1 MEAGSV
7 VDRLS
12 GLPAGQALLE
22 AARGDENIW
31 LVGGAVRD
39 LMLGQTPAEIDVVVE
54 GPLDDLLGRL
64 GGEQERFERFG
75 TATVTIEDGRID
87 LATAR
92 SETYS
97 APGALPDVSPATVAE
112 DLNRRDF
119 TINAIAVRL
128 CDAALLAHAAALED
142 LENGTLRV
150 LHSAS
155 FEDDPTRLWRCARYG
170 ARLGFAVDPDT
181 AALAAAASPGAVSG
195 ERIGHE
201 LRLTLLEPSPTA
213 VLAGIEALNPR
224 ALLEGFVTEPPRL
237 EAALELLGDA
247 GRRDLL
253 TLAACSEAVELEL
266 LTRWLDYLQ
275 FSALERDIVAI
286 SSRWVT
292 AAPLRNA
299 QTPAQIASAA
309 RGAPLEAVALGG
321 EENARR
327 WLDELRFVEL
337 EIGGDDLIKSGVA
350 AGPAVGAALSY
361 ALDRTLDGE
370 ISGREQQLAA
380 ALEYLERDDA

>member
-1 MEAGSV
+1 M
-7 VDRLS
+7 
-12 GLPAGQALLE
+12 
-22 AARGDENIW
+22 
-31 LVGGAVRD
+31 
-39 LMLGQTPAEIDVVVE
+39 VE

-75 TATVTIEDGRID
+75 TATVMIEDGRID

-97 APGALPDVSPATVAE
+97 APGALPDVSPATVEE

-128 CDAALLAHAAALED
+128 CDAALLAHALAIED
-142 LENGTLRV
+142 LEAGTIRV

-155 FEDDPTRLWRCARYG
+155 FEDDPTRLWRCARYS
-170 ARLGFAVDPDT
+170 ARLGFPVDPDT

-213 VLAGIEALNPR
+213 VLAGIEMLNPG
-224 ALLEGFVTEPPRL
+224 ALVEGFVAEPPRL
-237 EAALELLGDA
+237 GAALELLGDA

-275 FSALERDIVAI
+275 FSAHERDIVAI

-327 WLDELRFVEL
+327 WIDELRFVEL
-337 EIGGDDLIKSGVA
+337 EMGGDDLINSGVA

-380 ALEYLERDDA
+380 ALEYLERGHA